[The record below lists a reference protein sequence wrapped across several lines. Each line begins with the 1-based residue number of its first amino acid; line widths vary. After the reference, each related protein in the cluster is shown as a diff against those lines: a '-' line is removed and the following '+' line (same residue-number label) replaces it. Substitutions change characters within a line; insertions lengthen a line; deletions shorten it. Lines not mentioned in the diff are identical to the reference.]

1 MFRSDIQEM
10 TTRQYAK
17 YITEITGKK
26 KSPES
31 VANDCRNGKLECYR
45 EGENGEWR
53 VIVKRTYVPASEYDE
68 LFTKYN
74 EALTTIASIKKLI
87 I

>member
-31 VANDCRNGKLECYR
+31 VANDCRNGKLKCYR
-45 EGENGEWR
+45 EGEKGEWIIIEPR
-53 VIVKRTYVPASEYDE
+53 RFVPASEYDE